1 MANLPLKPDYT
12 IDDLPKIGITRYGF
26 IKTTDIV
33 FDPQALKLCASNAC
47 RKYGKFWTCSPGSGP
62 LEQSKATC
70 LSYSDALVFCSV
82 YELED
87 SYDVEGM
94 ARGGT
99 EFRNVCDRFYDLLTP
114 PFKLLSTGGCHLC
127 KTCTYPDAPC
137 RFPDRRHLFRPA
149 LLRQGLTFFLD
160 FREVLDDLF
169 CLSCQSLSK
178 CLIHPIP

>member
-1 MANLPLKPDYT
+1 MATLPLKPDYT

-26 IKTTDIV
+26 IKTTDII

-137 RFPDRRHLFRPA
+137 RFPDRMSPSISSYGIIAANLAESAGMPYINGENTVTYFG
-149 LLRQGLTFFLD
+149 LLCFG
-160 FREVLDDLF
+160 
-169 CLSCQSLSK
+169 K
-178 CLIHPIP
+178 A